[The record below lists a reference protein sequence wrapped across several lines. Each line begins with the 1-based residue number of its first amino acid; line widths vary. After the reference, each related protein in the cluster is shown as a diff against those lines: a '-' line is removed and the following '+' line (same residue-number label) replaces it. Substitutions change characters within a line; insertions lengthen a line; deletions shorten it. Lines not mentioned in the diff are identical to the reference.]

1 MWDRDLAMT
10 MEKNKIDLI
19 IDTTR
24 DKLVLII
31 LYGAKYD
38 LFISKSRKRRHTSM
52 ILTEIDALLQKN
64 GLNKDMIETIG
75 VVVGPGSF
83 TGIRIGVSTANAL
96 SYALGA
102 NVIEINSLEVII
114 KLRDKGVAII
124 DCSNDNYYILER
136 NGADNNYYYIA
147 SKDDVSKYN
156 LKGLDVYG
164 EEMWSEEG
172 LIDVFLEKK
181 QNGYCVLKAIPFY
194 IRETSADRGTGYKYY
209 VRNAENDDL
218 QQIIDIEL
226 ESFYSPWS
234 MESISKY
241 IIQSSCLVLV
251 HKEVQE
257 AIVGYLIYQTISEDE
272 IEILKVALKSEFR
285 GAGLGKFLLDEL
297 NEEARERRVTNIIL
311 EVAANNI
318 PAIRLYEKNNFKKE
332 GLRKKYYN
340 NNIDAILYRRLV

>member
-1 MWDRDLAMT
+1 MT
-10 MEKNKIDLI
+10 MKKNTIDLL

-38 LFISKSRKRRHTSM
+38 LFISKSRRHRHASM
-52 ILTEIDALLQKN
+52 VLTEIDALLQKN

-102 NVIEINSLEVII
+102 KVIEINSLEVII

-124 DCSNDNYYILER
+124 DCGNENYYILER
-136 NGADNNYYYIA
+136 DGADNNCYYIA
-147 SKDDVSKYN
+147 SKEDISKYN
-156 LKGLDVYG
+156 LKGIDVYG

-181 QNGYCVLKAIPFY
+181 KNGYCVLKAIPFY
-194 IRETSADRGTGYKYY
+194 IRETSADRGTENKYS
-209 VRNAENDDL
+209 VRKAESDDL

-226 ESFYSPWS
+226 ESFNNPWFK
-234 MESISKY
+234 ESISKY
-241 IIQSSCLVLV
+241 IIQSGCLVLV

-257 AIVGYLIYQTISEDE
+257 TIVGYLMYQTISEDE

-285 GAGLGKFLLDEL
+285 GAGLGRFLLDAL
-297 NEEARERRVTNIIL
+297 NEEARERRLTNIIL

-340 NNIDAILYRRLV
+340 NNIDAILYRRVV